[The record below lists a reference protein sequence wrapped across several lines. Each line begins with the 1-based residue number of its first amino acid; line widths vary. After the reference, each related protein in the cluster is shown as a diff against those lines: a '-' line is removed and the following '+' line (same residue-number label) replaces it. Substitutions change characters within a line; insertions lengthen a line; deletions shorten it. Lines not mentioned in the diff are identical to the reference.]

1 MSTPTV
7 NVIVYLSNYNI
18 TASSVKFDC
27 TILLQTTT
35 DQIRCLELAEMSTA
49 PLTYNQRYVC
59 RSKLHNT
66 STSCHCVFLYSYG
79 ECSLYTSNTT
89 VCDYMLNSGIDYVYA
104 SFKLGSQTTI
114 SHLLNEAVKKVEQLI
129 DNRDEDQCIKQVFRV
144 LCHFYLP
151 PCGNSTHPVP
161 LSSICQE
168 ECQIVQEMCKITW
181 KAFDLALRDKSIDC
195 SDTSRLLFPVSHCCS
210 DAGLDLPHTSTST
223 VTYSPVTSTSTVA
236 YSPVKSSL
244 PTESDDTVVGVVTSV
259 VILILLTVV
268 IAVIIVPL
276 LVVGF
281 SKRRRRKQMES
292 MQLDI
297 LAM

>member
-7 NVIVYLSNYNI
+7 NVIVYLSNNI
-18 TASSVKFDC
+18 TTSSVKVDC
-27 TILLQTTT
+27 TILSQTIT

-49 PLTYNQRYVC
+49 PLIYNQRYVC
-59 RSKLHNT
+59 PSKLHNT

-79 ECSLYTSNTT
+79 ECSLYISKTT
-89 VCDYMLNSGIDYVYA
+89 ACDYMLNSGIDYVYA
-104 SFKLGSQTTI
+104 SFKLGSQSTI
-114 SHLLNEAVKKVEQLI
+114 SHLLNEAVKNVEQLI
-129 DNRDEDQCIKQVFRV
+129 DKRDEDQCIKQVFRV

-161 LSSICQE
+161 PSFICQE
-168 ECQIVQEMCKITW
+168 ECQMVQEMCKKTW
-181 KAFDLALRDKSIDC
+181 TFFDVVLRDKSIDC

-210 DAGLDLPHTSTST
+210 DAGLDLPLTSTSA
-223 VTYSPVTSTSTVA
+223 VA

-244 PTESDDTVVGVVTSV
+244 PTESDGTVVGVVTSV
-259 VILILLTVV
+259 VALILLAVV

-276 LVVGF
+276 LVVMF
-281 SKRRRRKQMES
+281 SKIRRRKQMES